1 MKTPQTAGLTKYVHH
16 AQRFGT
22 ESVMQT
28 AAQQGLSYELLIQ
41 LQTQL
46 DAIDA
51 KARKRGQRQGKRL
64 NAEVRVRRLLGLP
77 DSKEEEA
84 DAK

>member
-1 MKTPQTAGLTKYVHH
+1 
-16 AQRFGT
+16 
-22 ESVMQT
+22 MQT